1 MREQSRIVIHD
12 GAYVYKRPNVNRYIR
27 RVQDLDDLKTHR
39 REFSREEY
47 YSLYQTF
54 LELEIYNLATWEER
68 NYFAPPLKF
77 IYDNKNVPVV
87 VFPYIQPIRTPEE
100 ADYVEEDEA
109 LTVLTQE
116 LHTRG
121 MPDDQIENA
130 IERIS
135 EVCSDF
141 NLNLDDILGNLSNCG
156 YNAQLGFRVIDF
168 GLDEEFVY

>member
-27 RVQDLDDLKTHR
+27 RVQDLDDLKAHR

-77 IYDNKNVPVV
+77 IYDN
-87 VFPYIQPIRTPEE
+87 
-100 ADYVEEDEA
+100 
-109 LTVLTQE
+109 
-116 LHTRG
+116 
-121 MPDDQIENA
+121 MIEP
-130 IERIS
+130 
-135 EVCSDF
+135 
-141 NLNLDDILGNLSNCG
+141 
-156 YNAQLGFRVIDF
+156 
-168 GLDEEFVY
+168 

>member
-1 MREQSRIVIHD
+1 M
-12 GAYVYKRPNVNRYIR
+12 
-27 RVQDLDDLKTHR
+27 
-39 REFSREEY
+39 
-47 YSLYQTF
+47 
-54 LELEIYNLATWEER
+54 
-68 NYFAPPLKF
+68 
-77 IYDNKNVPVV
+77 
-87 VFPYIQPIRTPEE
+87 
-100 ADYVEEDEA
+100 EEDEA

-121 MPDDQIENA
+121 MPDNQIENA

-156 YNAQLGFRVIDF
+156 YNTQLGFRVIDF